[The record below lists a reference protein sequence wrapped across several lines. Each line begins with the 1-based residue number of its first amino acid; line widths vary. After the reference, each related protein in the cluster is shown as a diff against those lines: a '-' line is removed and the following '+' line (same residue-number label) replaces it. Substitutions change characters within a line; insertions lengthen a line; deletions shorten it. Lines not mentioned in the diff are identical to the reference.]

1 MTLGETF
8 TPEKELEL
16 TWLGNM
22 FLKPATQEKQVL
34 GSYAQEM
41 PWHFC
46 LTAFKFGESSD
57 VISVSNDF
65 EFPFLAL

>member
-1 MTLGETF
+1 MSLVEAL

-16 TWLGNM
+16 TCLGNM

-46 LTAFKFGESSD
+46 LTAFKFGETSD
-57 VISVSNDF
+57 IISVSNDF
-65 EFPFLAL
+65 EFPFLPL